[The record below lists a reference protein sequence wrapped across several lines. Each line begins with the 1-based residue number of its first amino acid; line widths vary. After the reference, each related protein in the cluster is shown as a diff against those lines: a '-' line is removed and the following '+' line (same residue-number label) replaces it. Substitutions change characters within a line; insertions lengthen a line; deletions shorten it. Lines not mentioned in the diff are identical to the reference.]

1 MLRKKLRLVSR
12 WVLLGALL
20 VTSSMTAMGGINS
33 WTSIGP
39 DGGFIMALAIDP
51 VTPATLYA
59 GTYRGGVFKS
69 TDGGESWSAVNTG
82 LPDLNVFSLAI
93 DPQTPTTLYV
103 GIERAGVFKSTNG
116 GGSWSAVNTGLDP
129 TIQVSALAIDPQT
142 PATLYAGTNNGS

>member
-1 MLRKKLRLVSR
+1 MLPKKLRLVSR
-12 WVLLGALL
+12 GVLLGALL

-69 TDGGESWSAVNTG
+69 TNGGESWIAANTG
-82 LPDLNVFSLAI
+82 LPDC
-93 DPQTPTTLYV
+93 
-103 GIERAGVFKSTNG
+103 
-116 GGSWSAVNTGLDP
+116 
-129 TIQVSALAIDPQT
+129 QVSALAIDPQT
-142 PATLYAGTNNGS
+142 PATLYAGTLPTSSICGGVFKIKLSPGTRWLFQKEAMS